1 MQGDHLLDDDD
12 DGLAFRVSS
21 IEEVP
26 DSNDI
31 QGDSGKALL
40 IFIQIYISIHI
51 YRVTVSPIG
60 KSPGTSS
67 RKSFSLSSYLE
78 RRVGGGGRFTF
89 PFTFGTFWIQMA

>member
-12 DGLAFRVSS
+12 DGLAFSVSS

-26 DSNDI
+26 DSMTFRVI
-31 QGDSGKALL
+31 LGKL
-40 IFIQIYISIHI
+40 IFIQIYIYIHI

-78 RRVGGGGRFTF
+78 RRVGGGGRLVTIYI
-89 PFTFGTFWIQMA
+89 PIHI